1 MFWFLFAEL
10 KWHQWSCCRSTA
22 IRMVITR
29 FIRCKE
35 LWMLYNH
42 RSRDPDIPAAIN
54 YYALVWITNHRLNR
68 EFISLNWPHWLAPLS
83 INWDRPL
90 LWRQQSPPSQRVIF
104 FLNFS
109 LRNFLVKFYPF
120 FWGGWEQVFQHRQLS
135 ARAVFSLWVALRIHF
150 RFLSAP
156 PSDPSILPN
165 DVTLPPINN
174 IVYYLY
180 F

>member
-1 MFWFLFAEL
+1 MFFFFFAEL

-29 FIRCKE
+29 FIRYKE

-54 YYALVWITNHRLNR
+54 CYALVWITNHRLNR
-68 EFISLNWPHWLAPLS
+68 EFISLNWPLWLTPLS

-104 FLNFS
+104 SFLS
-109 LRNFLVKFYPF
+109 LFLAQFYLIYF
-120 FWGGWEQVFQHRQLS
+120 LFRVDAKQVFRHRHLS

-165 DVTLPPINN
+165 DDNN
-174 IVYYLY
+174 SLFIIY